1 MRFRKSIKITK
12 GVKLNLSKTGVSFT
26 LGTGKGLSF
35 NLGNKGAFL
44 NWSIPGTGVYDRVR
58 LDTKVKD
65 ILGGKGF
72 LGGIFG
78 GKEAAAEDETHEKL
92 PNGKG
97 KKTVAKK
104 AAGVTDEAI
113 AQLEQELA
121 LINVACFA
129 PDLASDK
136 ADGSALDGEAAVAAV
151 EAWLGEAELPIP
163 VEVQMDVCAEKKAI
177 LVDLDLPEIEDMPQK
192 KLTELASGEVKIKDK
207 SQKEKREDYQTCVF
221 GLGEFVA
228 ANILNLVPAA
238 EKVLLSAYTQR
249 RDAQTGDLNDTFI
262 YSIVFDR
269 AAFKADYQKM
279 APAELCG
286 KLKGRFITLSTGVM
300 KEIAPYEASDI

>member
-1 MRFRKSIKITK
+1 M
-12 GVKLNLSKTGVSFT
+12 
-26 LGTGKGLSF
+26 
-35 NLGNKGAFL
+35 
-44 NWSIPGTGVYDRVR
+44 
-58 LDTKVKD
+58 
-65 ILGGKGF
+65 
-72 LGGIFG
+72 
-78 GKEAAAEDETHEKL
+78 E
-92 PNGKG
+92 
-97 KKTVAKK
+97 
-104 AAGVTDEAI
+104 
-113 AQLEQELA
+113 QQELA

-129 PDLASDK
+129 PDLQNAS
-136 ADGSALDGEAAVAAV
+136 AQGELDGDDAAAVI
-151 EAWLGEAELPIP
+151 EAWLAEAEMPIP

-249 RDAQTGDLNDTFI
+249 RDTQTGDLNDTFI

-269 AAFKADYQKM
+269 AAFRADYQKI
-279 APAELCG
+279 APAEFCG
-286 KLKGRFITLSTGVM
+286 GLKGRFITLSTGVM
-300 KEIAPYEASDI
+300 KAIVPYEASDI

>member
-26 LGTGKGLSF
+26 LGSGKGLSF

-72 LGGIFG
+72 LGGLFG
-78 GKEAAAEDETHEKL
+78 GKEAAAEGDVKK
-92 PNGKG
+92 NAKG
-97 KKTVAKK
+97 KVVRK
-104 AAGVTDEAI
+104 AAGVTDEEI

-129 PDLASDK
+129 PDVESKTA
-136 ADGSALDGEAAVAAV
+136 AAGELDAEAVAAAI
-151 EAWLGEAELPIP
+151 EDWLSEAELPVP
-163 VEVQMDVCAEKKAI
+163 VEIQLDVCPEKKAI

-192 KLTELASGEVKIKDK
+192 KLTELASGEVKIKEK
-207 SQKEKREDYQTCVF
+207 SQKEKRMDYQMCVF

-228 ANILNLVPAA
+228 AHLLNLIPQA
-238 EKVLLSAYTQR
+238 ECVLVSAYTQR
-249 RDAQTGDLNDTFI
+249 RDQETGDLNDTYI
-262 YSIVFDR
+262 YSVAFER
-269 AAFKADYQKM
+269 KAFKAEYQQVD
-279 APAELCG
+279 PAEFCG
-286 KLKGRFITLSTGVM
+286 KLKGRFVALSTGVM
-300 KEIAPYEASDI
+300 KQIIPYEASDI

>member
-12 GVKLNLSKTGVSFT
+12 GVKLNLSKTGASFT

-35 NLGNKGAFL
+35 NLGNKGAYL

-72 LGGIFG
+72 LSGLFG
-78 GKEAAAEDETHEKL
+78 SKDAKAEEEPAKK
-92 PNGKG
+92 NAKG
-97 KKTVAKK
+97 KTVKK
-104 AAGVTDEAI
+104 AAGVSDEEI

-129 PDLASDK
+129 PDLESKK
-136 ADGSALDGEAAVAAV
+136 ATAGELDGETVVATV
-151 EAWLGEAELPIP
+151 EDWLCEAELPVP
-163 VEVQMDVCAEKKAI
+163 VEIQLDVCPEKKAI

-192 KLTELASGEVKIKDK
+192 KLTELASGEIKIKEK
-207 SQKEKREDYQTCVF
+207 SLKEKRADYQTCVF

-228 ANILNLVPAA
+228 ANLLNLIPEA
-238 EKVLLSAYTQR
+238 ECVLVSAYTQR
-249 RDAQTGDLNDTFI
+249 RDTETGDLNDTFI

-269 AAFKADYQKM
+269 KAFKADYQQI
-279 APAELCG
+279 APAEFCG
-286 KLKGRFITLSTGVM
+286 DLKGRFITLSTGVM
-300 KEIAPYEASDI
+300 KPIVPYEAADI